1 MVGRDSPHSKWH
13 WLGHS
18 APIRV
23 GASRLRASTASLPG
37 VAHATARHYVTAA
50 GAGEVGMGS
59 PHGTTPTVML
69 GAASEVQQ

>member
-1 MVGRDSPHSKWH
+1 MVGREQSALEVALARA
-13 WLGHS
+13 LGSHPGGCEPP
-18 APIRV
+18 ACV
-23 GASRLRASTASLPG
+23 DGSLPG

-69 GAASEVQQ
+69 GALSEVQQ